1 MMINDENKKSVRKM
15 LGGRALYVAL
25 CACFLAAGVISYTAM
40 KDRTVA
46 PAKTPAREE
55 STTYLLIGEKTEP
68 QTQKPVRV
76 PEGASKAPV
85 MLPEVTAAP
94 VQTQAVFENEAEPL
108 ETPEEAPAPIE
119 FALPLTG
126 AATGK
131 DFSMGVPVFS
141 ATMGDYRTH
150 NGVDFIT
157 EPGESVRA
165 IAAGTVVSVTKDALF
180 GNSVRIDHG
189 QGVVSTISG
198 LADEGLPYEGA
209 GVDTD
214 TVIGVAGDIPVESAD
229 GSHIHLEIRV
239 NGVLRDPLE
248 VMGFMSDQ

>member
-25 CACFLAAGVISYTAM
+25 CACVLAAGAVSYTAM
-40 KDRTVA
+40 KDKSVA
-46 PAKTPAREE
+46 PSKTNTNTRAET
-55 STTYLLIGEKTEP
+55 TTYLLIGENT
-68 QTQKPVRV
+68 KPDTPTV
-76 PEGASKAPV
+76 KAPETV
-85 MLPEVTAAP
+85 TRAPIALPELPTLP
-94 VQTQAVFENEAEPL
+94 PETQAVFENEAQPL
-108 ETPEEAPAPIE
+108 ENTPEAPEPIE
-119 FALPLTG
+119 YSLPVSG

-131 DFSMGVPVFS
+131 DYSMGVPVFS

-150 NGVDFIT
+150 NGVDFKT

-180 GNSVRIDHG
+180 GNSVRVDHG
-189 QGVVSTISG
+189 QGVVSTVSG

-209 GVDTD
+209 EVDSD
-214 TVIGVAGDIPVESAD
+214 TVIGVAGDLPVESAD
-229 GSHIHLEIRV
+229 GCHIHLELRV

-248 VMGFMSDQ
+248 VMGFSE